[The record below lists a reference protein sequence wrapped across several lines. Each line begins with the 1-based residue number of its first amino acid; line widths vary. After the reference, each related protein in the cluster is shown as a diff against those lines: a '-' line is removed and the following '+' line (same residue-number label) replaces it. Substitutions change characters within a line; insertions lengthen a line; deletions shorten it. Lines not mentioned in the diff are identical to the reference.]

1 MKKQV
6 ILITGASTGIGL
18 SIAETLRSAGYEVFG
33 TSRKGSI
40 PGKEYS
46 FKMIKLD
53 ITDEESVKSAVNEV
67 IEKAGRIDVLVNN
80 AGIAFKWAAVEE
92 CSTDLAKTIFET
104 NFFGVH
110 RMTRAVLPHM
120 REQRHGKIIN
130 ISSMGGIMPIPYGAL
145 YCSSK
150 HALEGYTESLDYEV
164 KKFGIHVSTIDP
176 HIIKTGMANSNSPAD
191 EEMAVYDSIKGKVS
205 ERMLKQSLEN
215 SDEPEVIAKE
225 VLKVIKTENPKS
237 RYTPRKAKLYAYF
250 SYYTPSWIFRRILDT
265 VFSE

>member
-92 CSTDLAKTIFET
+92 L
-104 NFFGVH
+104 
-110 RMTRAVLPHM
+110 
-120 REQRHGKIIN
+120 
-130 ISSMGGIMPIPYGAL
+130 
-145 YCSSK
+145 
-150 HALEGYTESLDYEV
+150 SL
-164 KKFGIHVSTIDP
+164 IHI
-176 HIIKTGMANSNSPAD
+176 
-191 EEMAVYDSIKGKVS
+191 
-205 ERMLKQSLEN
+205 
-215 SDEPEVIAKE
+215 
-225 VLKVIKTENPKS
+225 
-237 RYTPRKAKLYAYF
+237 
-250 SYYTPSWIFRRILDT
+250 
-265 VFSE
+265 